1 MLRVLV
7 VDESPERGQILRGGL
22 EQAGYEVAGILSS
35 SLELLEAVER
45 LAPDVIII
53 DTDSPSRDALE
64 HLCVMGRDRPRPIVM
79 FAADDDAATIHE
91 AVRAGV
97 SAYVVDGL
105 EPERVKAIV
114 EVACARF
121 EELQSLRT
129 ELAEANRQLSER
141 KLVERAK
148 GLLMKAR
155 GVDEQEAYQLLR
167 TAAMNRGKRIGDVA
181 QDVIAAVELLGRS

>member
-1 MLRVLV
+1 MKVLI
-7 VDESPERGQILRGGL
+7 VDESAERGQVLRGGL
-22 EQAGYEVAGILSS
+22 ERAGYEVAGILSS
-35 SLELLEAVER
+35 SLELQDAVER

-53 DTDSPSRDALE
+53 DTESPSRDALE
-64 HLCVMGRDRPRPIVM
+64 HLCVMGRDQPRPIVM
-79 FAADDDAATIHE
+79 FAADDNTATIRE

-114 EVACARF
+114 DVACARF
-121 EELQSLRT
+121 EELQSLRSD
-129 ELAEANRQLSER
+129 LAEANRKLSER

-148 GLLMKAR
+148 GLLMKER

-167 TAAMNRGKRIGDVA
+167 SLAMNRGKRLGDVA
-181 QDVIAAVELLGRS
+181 QDVIAAVELLGRT